1 MKKQELKV
9 LCGISA
15 SGKSTWSKEFVAKND
30 KWCIVSRD
38 DYRYAWQNKGTV
50 DPKLESIITEKVLDS
65 IETLINNGY
74 NVIYDA
80 TNLKASYIV
89 KIADVVKHTAKV
101 TYQIF
106 DIPVEVAIERD
117 SKRERKVGREVIEK
131 QYKDY
136 LVVLD
141 SFSFQPILPTPHR
154 YVLPVIEEKKEI
166 AIVVDI
172 DGTLAHSSGK
182 RGWYEYD
189 KVHLDDVDIVVRK
202 IITKLAESAYVLIVS
217 GREDNCK
224 DITIEWLKSNNI
236 PFDEIFMRKTGD
248 GRKDSIVKEEIF
260 WEHIYPK
267 YNVMC
272 VFEDRNSV
280 IKMWRSLGIKTFQC
294 EYGNF

>member
-1 MKKQELKV
+1 MKELKI
-9 LCGISA
+9 LIGCSA
-15 SGKSTWSKEFVAKND
+15 FGKSTWAKEFVAKND

-38 DYRYAWQNKGTV
+38 DYRYAWQNKGSV
-50 DPKLESIITEKVLDS
+50 DPKLESIITEKVVDS

-89 KIADVVKHTAKV
+89 KITDVVKHTAKV

-106 DIPVEVAIERD
+106 DIPVELAIERD
-117 SKRERKVGREVIEK
+117 SKRERKVGRDVIEK

-136 LVVLD
+136 LVLLD
-141 SFSFQPILPTPHR
+141 SFDFKPILPIPHR
-154 YVLPVIEEKKEI
+154 YVRPTFEFNKRM
-166 AIVVDI
+166 AIIVDI
-172 DGTLAHSSGK
+172 DGTLAHTSGN

-189 KVHLDDVDIVVRK
+189 KVHLDDVDIVVGGIVTRFSVDTA
-202 IITKLAESAYVLIVS
+202 ILIVS

-224 DITIEWLKSNNI
+224 DITIEWLKANNI
-236 PFDEIFMRKTGD
+236 PFEQIFMRKTGD
-248 GRKDSIVKEEIF
+248 QRKDSIVKEEIF

-267 YNVMC
+267 YNVLG
-272 VFEDRNSV
+272 VFDDRNQV
-280 IKMWRSLGIKTFQC
+280 VKMWRNLGIKTFQV

>member
-1 MKKQELKV
+1 MKELRITIGV
-9 LCGISA
+9 SA
-15 SGKSTWSKEFVAKND
+15 SGKSTWSKEFVAKNE

-38 DYRYAWQNKGTV
+38 DYRYAWRNSGTV

-80 TNLKASYIV
+80 TNLKASYIA

-117 SKRERKVGREVIEK
+117 SKRERKVGREVIER

-136 LVVLD
+136 LVLLD

-154 YVLPVIEEKKEI
+154 YVEPTFELSKRS
-166 AIVVDI
+166 AIIVDI

-182 RGWYEYD
+182 RGWYDYD
-189 KVHLDDVDIVVRK
+189 KVHTDDVDVIVRYVVSTLEGK
-202 IITKLAESAYVLIVS
+202 GVEVLIVS

-224 DITIEWLKSNNI
+224 DITIEWLKSNAVV
-236 PFDEIFMRKTGD
+236 FSEIFMRKTGD

-260 WEHIYPK
+260 WEHIYPN

-272 VFEDRNSV
+272 VFDDRNSV
-280 IKMWRSLGIKTFQC
+280 ISMWRSLGIKTFQC

>member
-1 MKKQELKV
+1 MKELKI
-9 LCGISA
+9 LIAPSA
-15 SGKSTWSKEFVAKND
+15 FGKSTFAKEFVAKND

-38 DYRYAWQNKGTV
+38 DYRYAWRNSGTV

-80 TNLKASYIV
+80 TNLKASYIA
-89 KIADVVKHTAKV
+89 KITDVVKHTAKV
-101 TYQIF
+101 TYEIF

-117 SKRERKVGREVIEK
+117 SKRERKVGREVIER

-136 LVVLD
+136 LVLLD
-141 SFSFQPILPTPHR
+141 SFDFKPILPTPHR
-154 YVLPVIEEKKEI
+154 YVEPTFEVGKRQ
-166 AIVVDI
+166 AIIVDI

-189 KVHLDDVDIVVRK
+189 KVHLDDVDVVVK
-202 IITKLAESAYVLIVS
+202 HVVTNLEQHCDVLVVS

-224 DITIEWLKSNNI
+224 DITIEWLRSNNI

-248 GRKDSIVKEEIF
+248 SRKDSIVKEEIF
-260 WEHIYPK
+260 WEHIYPD

-272 VFEDRNSV
+272 VFDDRNSV
-280 IKMWRSLGIKTFQC
+280 ISMWRSLGIKTFQC